1 MDRYYGFF
9 NQAGVTNADVDAY
22 FTRSAFDSMFGDD
35 AADITDEDIA
45 AAAEAARDVSI
56 PGVYLAISGTT
67 ARRTH
72 PVLLTHEHG
81 AGAAYARYAD
91 DEEEACARAQAEYRN
106 DGQSGKDAAVILEY
120 FLIDPLPTLYEVKGR
135 FFRCFASA
143 DEAVTWAQQCASVGL
158 EFLPCT
164 PGETLE
170 WFSFMLSQIDALRE
184 QGEWVEPE

>member
-9 NQAGVTNADVDAY
+9 NQANVDCSDVDAY
-22 FTRSAFDSMFGDD
+22 FTRESFDSMFGEE
-35 AADITDEDIA
+35 AADVTDEDIA

-56 PGVYLAISGTT
+56 PGVYLALSGTT

-72 PVLLTHEHG
+72 PVILTHEHG
-81 AGAAYARYAD
+81 AGSEYFRYAD
-91 DEEEACARAQAEYRN
+91 DEVSACARAQAEYRN
-106 DGQSGKDAAVILEY
+106 DGQSGKDAAAILEY
-120 FLIDPLPTLYEVKGR
+120 FLVDPLPTLCELKGQ
-135 FFRCFASA
+135 FFRCFNSA
-143 DEAVTWAQQCASVGL
+143 DAAVEWAQQCASVGL